1 MLEKH
6 RKNDPIKEH
15 RKKRVKHDPSSKIKA
30 RGESQSK
37 ECLEKTQKYSTHLH
51 ISIKLH
57 D

>member
-1 MLEKH
+1 MYMLKKH
-6 RKNDPIKEH
+6 RKKCAPIKELSMT
-15 RKKRVKHDPSSKIKA
+15 PSKIRA

-37 ECLEKTQKYSTHLH
+37 ECLGKTQKYATHLH